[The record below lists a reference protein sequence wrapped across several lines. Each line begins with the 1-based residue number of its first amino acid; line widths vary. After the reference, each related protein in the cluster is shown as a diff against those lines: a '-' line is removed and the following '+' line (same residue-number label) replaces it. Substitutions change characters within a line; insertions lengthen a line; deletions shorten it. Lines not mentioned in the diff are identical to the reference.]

1 MQMVQ
6 LTNMFLHVM
15 AMKETKITAQDA
27 GLRDLFLK
35 LNFRVVNNAHF
46 KLSWFGSLSAML
58 FFHTHYKGLLLD
70 VSWGP
75 VHFINKQQ
83 QSGYGVILL
92 PFSWQLSSC
101 LSKRA
106 RLPAAGALVGSCVDG
121 GRRDHHGTACPEA
134 EGNSGGTP
142 LSSKI

>member
-6 LTNMFLHVM
+6 LTNMFLHVI

-27 GLRDLFLK
+27 VLRDLFWK

-58 FFHTHYKGLLLD
+58 FFHTHYKGPLLD

-75 VHFINKQQ
+75 VHIINK
-83 QSGYGVILL
+83 
-92 PFSWQLSSC
+92 
-101 LSKRA
+101 
-106 RLPAAGALVGSCVDG
+106 
-121 GRRDHHGTACPEA
+121 
-134 EGNSGGTP
+134 
-142 LSSKI
+142 